1 MSHVDHVAQKVVL
14 IMQRMNRQHKS
25 MLTGYL
31 FLAPALCILIIIGLY
46 PLIRTFIL
54 SFYDTTFINP
64 VSTFVGIRNYLDLVS
79 DVWFKVAY
87 KNTWYFTIAS
97 VVLEGLLGLGIAVLL
112 DKKLPGR
119 KWVRVSVL
127 IPWAIPTVIS
137 ARMWQWLYNGDFGL
151 INYLLTEVGL
161 IDSYQNWLGDSSY
174 ALWAV
179 IVADVWKTTPFM
191 ALIILAGLQT
201 ISEEIY
207 EAADIDGVRH
217 WQRFCLITFPLL
229 LPTILTAFLL
239 RTLDAFRVFDLI
251 YVLTGGGPANSTE
264 VLSSYAYK
272 TTFSATQVGYGA
284 SMATVMAISALIFAL
299 IIQYLLRRTYVWIEG
314 EN

>member
-1 MSHVDHVAQKVVL
+1 
-14 IMQRMNRQHKS
+14 

-31 FLAPALCILIIIGLY
+31 FLAPALLILMIIGFY
-46 PLIRTFIL
+46 PLIRTLLL

-64 VSTFVGIRNYLDLVS
+64 VSQFIGIRNYLDLAN
-79 DVWFKVAY
+79 DIWFKVSY
-87 KNTWYFTIAS
+87 KNTWFFTIAS
-97 VVLEGLLGLGIAVLL
+97 VVMETLLGLGIALLL

-151 INYLLTEVGL
+151 INYVLAKIGM
-161 IDSYQNWLGDSSY
+161 IDSYQNWLGDSST

-179 IVADVWKTTPFM
+179 IFADVWKTTPFM
-191 ALIILAGLQT
+191 ALILLAGLQT
-201 ISEEIY
+201 ISEDIY
-207 EAADIDGVRH
+207 EASAIDGVRH
-217 WQRFCLITFPLL
+217 WQRFYLITFPLL

-284 SMATVMAISALIFAL
+284 SMATVMAISVLLFAV
-299 IIQYLLRRTYVWIEG
+299 IMQYLLRRTYVWIEG
-314 EN
+314 ER